1 MALSRRSFFAKLAGV
16 AVGHFWLV
24 YWCVSGVAVVA
35 ATILDQPS
43 ARLSAKDA
51 IIACLQKDG
60 VLVYAVTDKGP
71 PKVGQP
77 VTAEMFTVICV
88 EEK

>member
-1 MALSRRSFFAKLAGV
+1 MISRRSFFTKLAGT

-24 YWCVSGVAVVA
+24 YWCVGGAAVVA
-35 ATILDQPS
+35 ATILDQSP
-43 ARLSAKDA
+43 ARLSPKDA

-71 PKVGQP
+71 PPLGKP